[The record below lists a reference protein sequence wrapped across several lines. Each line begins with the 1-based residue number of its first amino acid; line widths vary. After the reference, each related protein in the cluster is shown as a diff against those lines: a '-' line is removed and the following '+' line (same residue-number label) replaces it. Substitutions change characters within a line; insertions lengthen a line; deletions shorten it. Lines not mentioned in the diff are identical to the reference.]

1 MILADGINAPV
12 AVVYMLVDSLQQ
24 VGFLYGLADSN
35 AGVAAG
41 LWPILQVFFFTTKTQ
56 TRLVDLDALTY
67 LEQQLFLQQARSGNS
82 RSSRARLFTI
92 FEP

>member
-41 LWPILQVFFFTTKTQ
+41 LWLILQVFCFTTKTQ
-56 TRLVDLDALTY
+56 TSLVDLDALTY
-67 LEQQLFLQQARSGNS
+67 L
-82 RSSRARLFTI
+82 
-92 FEP
+92 